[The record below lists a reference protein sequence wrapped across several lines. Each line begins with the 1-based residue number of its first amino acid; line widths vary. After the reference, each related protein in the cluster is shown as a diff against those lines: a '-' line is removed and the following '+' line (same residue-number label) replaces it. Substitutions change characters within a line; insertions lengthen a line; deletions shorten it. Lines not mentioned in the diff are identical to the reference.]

1 MSILE
6 CAKTGYKRRELKVQ
20 RCATKNT
27 QNQSFDLEI
36 INMEIVKIKRRLITR
51 EENEISCMVLKNV
64 GISVN
69 YEISLGISCS

>member
-36 INMEIVKIKRRLITR
+36 INMEIVKMKRRLRTR
-51 EENEISCMVLKNV
+51 EDEISCMVLKNV
-64 GISVN
+64 GICVN
-69 YEISLGISCS
+69 YEISLGIRCS